1 MNPIVAG
8 HEGIEAYEGLAVDL
22 PAIEPDAADLIA
34 IEADLFE
41 LVDDR
46 LAELDVQVATYGNV
60 DELAT
65 RRYRRRV
72 RAALR
77 TGENAEV
84 AA

>member
-46 LAELDVQVATYGNV
+46 LAELDVQVDTYGNV
-60 DELAT
+60 DGSPSDFSQLESPHREQA
-65 RRYRRRV
+65 
-72 RAALR
+72 
-77 TGENAEV
+77 
-84 AA
+84 